1 MHSLIWRGI
10 SLSISGVARK
20 RDACKLRNN
29 GQLFSRT
36 LFLEYLANGQNILF
50 LDPRAGAGLAEPSL
64 TFASGLDLA
73 MCGFTFITHSILG
86 NG

>member
-1 MHSLIWRGI
+1 MTG
-10 SLSISGVARK
+10 
-20 RDACKLRNN
+20 
-29 GQLFSRT
+29 T

-86 NG
+86 NGLVKLSDLGSLLLTPLVTVL